1 MSTITLHRPAFE
13 ELTFRQEFLRDP
25 ATMSYNHA
33 YGGIVPFPRERW
45 ADWYGRW
52 VEDGTGRHFS
62 RYLRDDA
69 LGVFVGEAA
78 YHFDEDAC
86 FCDIIVPAAYR
97 GRGYGSQ
104 GLALLCEAARANG
117 VARLWDDI
125 AIDNPAVRLFLRS
138 GFREVER
145 TKAYILVAKD
155 L

>member
-1 MSTITLHRPAFE
+1 MEFAVYIPEQEPQVGHAFSSNSH
-13 ELTFRQEFLRDP
+13 T
-25 ATMSYNHA
+25 SSS
-33 YGGIVPFPRERW
+33 V
-45 ADWYGRW
+45 
-52 VEDGTGRHFS
+52 
-62 RYLRDDA
+62 
-69 LGVFVGEAA
+69 
-78 YHFDEDAC
+78 
-86 FCDIIVPAAYR
+86 IVPAAYR

-125 AIDNPAVRLFLRS
+125 AIDDPAVRLFLRS